1 MNTDITNG
9 RPHPFRFLGTLLA
22 VVTLGTQL
30 VSCTVNPATGG
41 ATVVMSGS
49 ASERE
54 TGQEMYDKFIAEG
67 AAYDDPELQAYV
79 NKIGQRL
86 VAQSDMPDRTFTF
99 TVLDAP
105 EINAFATPG
114 GFIYVNRGLLA
125 YLNDEAELAGVIGHE
140 IAHVTARHH
149 GRRKTAG
156 VTSQVLAT
164 TAYVLTGSSA
174 VYEASSMYGAEVI
187 SGYGR
192 DMELEADGL
201 GAEYM
206 YKAGYEPE
214 ALLDV
219 IGVLKNQE
227 QYMRLKAREAG
238 KTGTTYHG
246 LYATHPRNDK
256 RLQTVIRAA
265 HELDDGTYIESPEVP
280 GEFRR
285 VTDGLVWGESVA
297 GQRADD
303 RYYHNKLGFTIE
315 QPEGWAITPGAR
327 AVVASAPDG
336 SATLTITLRR
346 KDNTTTPQATLESLA
361 RGNLSEGDQL
371 QQSGLDGYTVIASAN
386 GSKKRLAAINLDNLT
401 YLFEG
406 EATDFAASDAQLLA
420 LIGSFRAMHPKEKS
434 SNSARYVRYIQ
445 VPRGADLASLA
456 SSVRIDDAEA
466 QLRLIND
473 FYPRGEPRTG
483 DWIKVI
489 Q

>member
-1 MNTDITNG
+1 MN
-9 RPHPFRFLGTLLA
+9 RPGKTLAIAAALTAAGLA
-22 VVTLGTQL
+22 LASSG
-30 VSCTVNPATGG
+30 CAVNPATG
-41 ATVVMSGS
+41 APTVVFSTAAG
-49 ASERE
+49 ERKI
-54 TGQEMYDKFIAEG
+54 GQEMYDKFIAEG
-67 AAYDDPELQAYV
+67 AAYDDVELQAYV

-86 VAQSDMPDRTFTF
+86 ADVSDMPDLEFTF

-125 YLNDEAELAGVIGHE
+125 YLNSEAELAGVIGHE

-149 GRRKTAG
+149 ARRQTAG
-156 VTSQVLAT
+156 VTSKVVST
-164 TAYVLTGSSA
+164 TAYVFTGSGA
-174 VYEASSMYGAEVI
+174 LYEASQMYGAELI

-192 DMELEADGL
+192 DMELEADGF

-206 YKAGYEPE
+206 YRAGYEPE

-227 QYMRLKAREAG
+227 QFMRVKARQAG
-238 KTGTTYHG
+238 KSGTTYHG

-265 HELDDGTYIESPEVP
+265 NELDDGTYIESPEEP

-285 VTDGLVWGESVA
+285 VTDGIVWGESVG

-315 QPEGWAITPGAR
+315 QPEGWTVTSTAN
-327 AVVASAPDG
+327 AVVAASPDG
-336 SATLTITLRR
+336 SQKVTITLRR
-346 KDNTTTPQATLESLA
+346 KDASATPQSVLESLA
-361 RGNLSEGDQL
+361 RGALSDGEQL
-371 QQSGLDGYTVIASAN
+371 QQAGLDGYTAVAS
-386 GSKKRLAAINLDNLT
+386 GSGDSKRLAAIYLDNLT

-406 EATDFAASDAQLLA
+406 EAEDFSTGDADLKTV
-420 LIGSFRAMHPKEKS
+420 IESFRGMHPKEKT
-434 SNSARYVRYIQ
+434 NGNGRYVRYIQ
-445 VPRGADLASLA
+445 VPRGADVESLA
-456 SSVRIDDAEA
+456 SSVRIDDAEGY
-466 QLRLIND
+466 LRLIND

-483 DWIKVI
+483 DWMKVI